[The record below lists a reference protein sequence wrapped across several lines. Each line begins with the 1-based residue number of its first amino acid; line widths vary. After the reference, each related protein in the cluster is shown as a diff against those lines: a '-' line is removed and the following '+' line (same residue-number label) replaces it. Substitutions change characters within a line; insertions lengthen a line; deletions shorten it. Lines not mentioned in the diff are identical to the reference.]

1 MYWKK
6 LSFAAVYI
14 FTVWKHVKREE
25 DKTEEIISRLA
36 ASIFSTYAYTLNQM
50 MIVVND
56 KRNFKYV

>member
-1 MYWKK
+1 
-6 LSFAAVYI
+6 LLP
-14 FTVWKHVKREE
+14 FTYLLCGNTLKREE

-36 ASIFSTYAYTLNQM
+36 DSIFSTYAYILNQM